1 MGDCIFCDIAAGAAP
16 AHIVYDDGIV
26 FAILS
31 LEQPNPYKV
40 LVIPHVHVENLFDLD
55 DELAAR
61 IFKAT
66 VKIARSIRDVSGCP
80 GLNLVQSNGTVG
92 QQDVFHFHLHIVPRF
107 EGDGILLDWDNTPAP
122 QEKLKQ
128 FAGEIRSHMQK
139 EGI

>member
-16 AHIVYDDGIV
+16 AHCVYDDGTV

-31 LEQPNPYKV
+31 LEQPTPYKL
-40 LVIPHVHVENLFDLD
+40 LVIPHAHVENLFDLD
-55 DELAAR
+55 DELAAS

-66 VKIARSIRDVSGCP
+66 VKIARSVRDVSGCP

-107 EGDGILLDWDNTPAP
+107 EGDGILLDWDNSHAS
-122 QEKLKQ
+122 QDKLAQ
-128 FAGEIRSHMQK
+128 FAGEIRIGLQSNH
-139 EGI
+139 E